1 MSFFVSLK
9 VMLLRNYLQNKHW
22 ISRRKIINLIDQGL
36 VFVNWEKIENYKAE
50 VNENDTLTIN
60 TLWIDEKIS
69 FEGTSDYPE
78 LLMFNK
84 PVWYTCS
91 KADAYNKTF
100 YELLPKEFV
109 KKYYYIWRLDK
120 DSRWLMLLTTNSKL
134 VHEFEHPS
142 KEIEKTYIV
151 CLNKIFDWNLKRKI
165 LWWISDE
172 WEMLRTKSLEKW
184 ANNSI
189 IITLNEWKKR
199 HIRRIFKSLGYQ
211 VTNLQRIRIWDYSL
225 WDLKEW
231 EFKAI

>member
-1 MSFFVSLK
+1 
-9 VMLLRNYLQNKHW
+9 MLLREYLQKQHW
-22 ISRRKIINLIDQGL
+22 ISRRKITNIIDQWS
-36 VFVNWEKIENYKAE
+36 VFINNQKIENYNTE
-50 VNENDTLTIN
+50 VEEWDSLMILYKNINEIVSFNE
-60 TLWIDEKIS
+60 EKQ
-69 FEGTSDYPE
+69 YPE

-100 YELLPKEFV
+100 YELLPKEFI

-165 LWWISDE
+165 LWWIFDE
-172 WEMLRTKSLEKW
+172 WEMLRTKSLEKGV
-184 ANNSI
+184 NNSI

-199 HIRRIFKSLGYQ
+199 HIRRRKVPLSYCWFVSWIS
-211 VTNLQRIRIWDYSL
+211 NHS
-225 WDLKEW
+225 
-231 EFKAI
+231 